1 MSETKLNKENILR
14 YLPWGL
20 AVFIAIVFVQ
30 SLFFKF
36 SNSFETQH
44 IFGTI
49 GEWMAGIGF
58 LEFAATG
65 FAAYGGYTVG
75 TVELIA
81 SILLLIRR
89 TQALG
94 AAIAF
99 GVISGAIFFHL
110 FTPLGVSVV
119 INESGDRDGGQLFA
133 MAVLVWIFSLVIAW
147 LRREDILSVIG
158 KNRTAAS
165 VA

>member
-1 MSETKLNKENILR
+1 MDRAKIMQ

-20 AVFIAIVFVQ
+20 AIFIAIVFVQ

-49 GEWMAGIGF
+49 GDWMAGIGF

-75 TVELIA
+75 TVELVA
-81 SILLLIRR
+81 SALLLMRK
-89 TQALG
+89 TQAIG
-94 AAIAF
+94 ASLAW

-119 INESGDRDGGQLFA
+119 INEAGDRDGGQLFA
-133 MAVLVWIFSLVIAW
+133 MAVLVWFFSLVIAW
-147 LRREDILSVIG
+147 LRRDDLLLMLGRS
-158 KNRTAAS
+158 TANSA
-165 VA
+165 VV